1 MGRRGY
7 ERETYEGATRLLQEL
22 EIFGWLRFHTTLP
35 GALKPDRHAG
45 TFEIHFM
52 VRGHL
57 RWWVEEE
64 QHEFS
69 TGRVFIVR
77 PGELHGGDEGSLQP
91 CEHYWLRVA
100 LPSNRVLP
108 SLTVGETVDLRQAY
122 ENLMYR
128 TFTASPEVREFF
140 ERLLEEHRHGHS
152 AHSVLMARAMLH
164 ALLVT
169 IVRDHERHCRALQQR
184 PMTTWRVRR
193 TLEWL
198 EQQVYRSDVRLDN
211 VAANVGLSP
220 AGLRARFKTETGYT
234 LHEYLLHRRLEE
246 ARRRLTETADE
257 ITTIAHELGFSSSQ
271 YFATVFRRET
281 GMTPGDYREKHG
293 D

>member
-1 MGRRGY
+1 
-7 ERETYEGATRLLQEL
+7 
-22 EIFGWLRFHTTLP
+22 
-35 GALKPDRHAG
+35 
-45 TFEIHFM
+45 
-52 VRGHL
+52 
-57 RWWVEEE
+57 
-64 QHEFS
+64 
-69 TGRVFIVR
+69 
-77 PGELHGGDEGSLQP
+77 
-91 CEHYWLRVA
+91 
-100 LPSNRVLP
+100 
-108 SLTVGETVDLRQAY
+108 
-122 ENLMYR
+122 
-128 TFTASPEVREFF
+128 
-140 ERLLEEHRHGHS
+140 
-152 AHSVLMARAMLH
+152 
-164 ALLVT
+164 
-169 IVRDHERHCRALQQR
+169 
-184 PMTTWRVRR
+184 MTTWRVRR